1 MRVHCLGAGREVGRS
16 CFLLETDQR
25 VLFDYGLKIFNYGSS
40 KENMYPVPYQGSVD
54 AAFLSHAH
62 LDHSGLIPELYS
74 RGPINW
80 FSTPPT
86 YELSALLWEDSM
98 KIMGEGLPYTEQ
110 QFRKALNGHI
120 PLLYGQTV
128 TLGATRYKFYDAGH
142 IAGSAIIEAKYK
154 GKKLLYSGDFKMEDT
169 RMHNGAVAPG
179 EVDALILESTY
190 SNREHPDREKTED
203 ALADLVS
210 DTLDDGGSVLFPSF
224 AVGRSQELI
233 SILHENISGIQI
245 YLDGMSK
252 EVTRTYLKYPE
263 YLRDFEEFEEALE
276 SVIFV
281 EGARDRKD
289 AATTPS
295 VIISTAGMMEGGPAL
310 SYMLNLNPASRIVFT
325 GYCVEGTN
333 GWRIQKENKVMVDK
347 NLLDVPF
354 PVSYFDFSAHAG
366 RSDLLKFV
374 KETNPGKIILNHGD
388 RTEEFASELKAM
400 GFNAVA
406 PRNGDSI
413 DI

>member
-1 MRVHCLGAGREVGRS
+1 MQLHCLGAGREVGRS

-54 AAFLSHAH
+54 AMFLSHAH
-62 LDHSGLIPELYS
+62 LDHSGFLPELYS
-74 RGPINW
+74 RGHVNW

-86 YELSALLWEDSM
+86 YDISNLLWEDSM
-98 KIMGEGLPYTEQ
+98 KIMGENIPYTEQ
-110 QFRKALNGHI
+110 QYQKALKNHI
-120 PLLYGQTV
+120 PLLYGQSV
-128 TLGATRYKFYDAGH
+128 SLGQTKFKFHDAGH
-142 IAGSAIIEAKYK
+142 IIGSAMIEAKYK
-154 GKKLLYSGDFKMEDT
+154 GKTVLYSGDFKMEDT
-169 RMHNGAVAPG
+169 RMHKGAEAPG
-179 EVDALILESTY
+179 EVDVLILESTY
-190 SNREHPDREKTED
+190 SNREHPNRDENED
-203 ALADLVS
+203 KLADLVS
-210 DTLDDGGSVLFPSF
+210 DTLDDEGTVLFPAF

-233 SILHENISGIQI
+233 SILHENVKDVQI

-252 EVTRTYLKYPE
+252 EVTRTYLKYAE
-263 YLRDFEEFEEALE
+263 YLRDFDEFEEALE

-289 AATTPS
+289 ATTTPC
-295 VIISTAGMMEGGPAL
+295 VIVSTAGMMEGGPAL
-310 SYMLNLNPASRIVFT
+310 SYMLNLNPASRLIFT

-333 GWRIQKENKVMVDK
+333 GSRIQKENKVMIDK
-347 NLLDVPF
+347 NILDVSL

-366 RSDLLKFV
+366 KSDLLKFV

-388 RTEEFASELKAM
+388 RTPEFAQELKEM

-406 PRNGDSI
+406 PKNGDAI
-413 DI
+413 DL